1 MTKSG
6 GVAVPD
12 LGGVR
17 RRTALIFI
25 VATLVIDMLGIGLV
39 WPILPLLIEELT
51 GSGVGDAAL
60 IYGVLLSVYAVMQ
73 FALGPL
79 IGTISDRFGR
89 RPVLLASLFALGV
102 DYVILALAPSLA
114 WLVAGRVLAGILGE
128 TISTANAYVA
138 DITPR
143 EGRAAAFGLIGAAFG
158 VGFTLGPLL
167 GGVLGEIDL
176 RLPFWFAAGLSFLN
190 VAFGWFALPES
201 LPRDRR
207 RPIALE
213 RANPFGAL
221 LYMRRYASLITLIA
235 ALFLS
240 GIAQQ
245 GLQGIWV
252 LWTNVQLGYGV
263 AEAGYSLAWVGVAT
277 VFVQGYL
284 VRVVVPRFGERLVIL
299 VGYALSSA
307 AFAALPFVTS
317 SAVLYLAILVH
328 ICGWGTAGPS
338 LQAAMS
344 QNVPDHEQGLL
355 QGTLSSVNTL
365 TMILGPLLATG
376 IFARTTGTDPIVAMP
391 GAFYLVGAALFV
403 ATVALL
409 IAEHRRLAVAP
420 AE

>member
-1 MTKSG
+1 MG
-6 GVAVPD
+6 DALPLDGA
-12 LGGVR
+12 R
-17 RRTALIFI
+17 RRTALTFI

-51 GSGVGDAAL
+51 GRDVGDAAL

-73 FALGPL
+73 FLLGPL
-79 IGTISDRFGR
+79 IGTLSDRFGR
-89 RPVLLASLFALGV
+89 RPVLLISLFALGV

-114 WLVAGRVLAGILGE
+114 WLVVGRVLAGILGA

-176 RLPFWFAAGLSFLN
+176 RLPFWFAAALSFAN

-201 LPRDRR
+201 LPPEKRT
-207 RPIALE
+207 PVALAK
-213 RANPFGAL
+213 ANPFGAL
-221 LYMRRYASLITLIA
+221 LYIRRYASLLTLIA

-240 GIAQQ
+240 GVAQQ

-252 LWTNVQLGYGV
+252 LWTDVQLGYGV
-263 AEAGYSLAWVGVAT
+263 AEAGYSLAWVGITT

-284 VRVVVPRFGERLVIL
+284 VRVVVPRFGERTVIL
-299 VGYALSSA
+299 GGYGLSLVS
-307 AFAALPFVTS
+307 FAALPFVTS
-317 SAVLYLAILVH
+317 TLGLYVAILVH

-338 LQAAMS
+338 LQAVMS
-344 QNVPDHEQGLL
+344 QNVPDTEQGLL

-365 TMILGPLLATG
+365 TMIVGPLLATG
-376 IFARTTGTDPIVAMP
+376 IFARTTGADAVIALP
-391 GAFYLVGAALFV
+391 GAFYLLGAALFGV
-403 ATVALL
+403 AIALL
-409 IAEHRRLAVAP
+409 SAERRRLAVARAP
-420 AE
+420 